1 MELIMPTEKMSSDKK
16 SSFALIGSLTAWLIT
31 FATLVWTVAVK
42 DANYSIRISTIETNM
57 IQIESRMDEA
67 DGMRLNIATDL
78 AGIKTDLSWIRIQL
92 DKLTSRQ

>member
-1 MELIMPTEKMSSDKK
+1 MMSSDKK

-57 IQIESRMDEA
+57 IEIESRMDEA

-92 DKLTSRQ
+92 DKLTSRP

>member
-1 MELIMPTEKMSSDKK
+1 MMSSDKK

-57 IQIESRMDEA
+57 IEIESRMDEA

>member
-1 MELIMPTEKMSSDKK
+1 MSSDKK

-57 IQIESRMDEA
+57 IEIESRMDEA

-92 DKLTSRQ
+92 DKLTSRD

>member
-1 MELIMPTEKMSSDKK
+1 MMSSDKK

-42 DANYSIRISTIETNM
+42 DANYSIGISTIETNM

-67 DGMRLNIATDL
+67 DSMRLNIATDL

>member
-1 MELIMPTEKMSSDKK
+1 MSSDKK

-92 DKLTSRQ
+92 DKLTSRD

>member
-1 MELIMPTEKMSSDKK
+1 MMSSDKK

-92 DKLTSRQ
+92 DKLTSRD

>member
-1 MELIMPTEKMSSDKK
+1 MSSDKK

>member
-1 MELIMPTEKMSSDKK
+1 VKKMMSSDKK

>member
-1 MELIMPTEKMSSDKK
+1 MMSSDKK

-67 DGMRLNIATDL
+67 DSMRLNIATDL

-92 DKLTSRQ
+92 DKLTSRP

>member
-1 MELIMPTEKMSSDKK
+1 MSSDKK

-57 IQIESRMDEA
+57 IEIESRMDEA

-92 DKLTSRQ
+92 DKLTSRP

>member
-1 MELIMPTEKMSSDKK
+1 MMSSDKK

-67 DGMRLNIATDL
+67 DSMRLNIATDL

>member
-1 MELIMPTEKMSSDKK
+1 MMSSDKK

-42 DANYSIRISTIETNM
+42 DANYSIRISSIETNM

>member
-1 MELIMPTEKMSSDKK
+1 MMSSDKK

-92 DKLTSRQ
+92 DKLTSRP

>member
-1 MELIMPTEKMSSDKK
+1 MMSSDKK

>member
-1 MELIMPTEKMSSDKK
+1 MSSDKK

-67 DGMRLNIATDL
+67 DSMRLNIATDL